1 MVERCYVAA
10 SLDEAL
16 KIRKE
21 TGAHVL
27 AGGTDLMVQFR
38 QGTGISPVFPF
49 PVVIISS
56 VRELDDITAG
66 DDGTVT
72 IGALAVPARIAASQL
87 VPLPTGDSAVAQ
99 GRLLL
104 FIGEYAYCKTSRLGN
119 ELSSQVLGTH
129 SHHQSGRIAG
139 DLTCPGGCHQVVL
152 LWGMDSQNIHSVG
165 DSGHS
170 ILDSCERL
178 HPFFLLN

>member
-72 IGALAVPARIAASQL
+72 IGALAVPAASLRIFCVSLKFLPINCIDKASRNL
-87 VPLPTGDSAVAQ
+87 YNKL
-99 GRLLL
+99 
-104 FIGEYAYCKTSRLGN
+104 
-119 ELSSQVLGTH
+119 
-129 SHHQSGRIAG
+129 
-139 DLTCPGGCHQVVL
+139 
-152 LWGMDSQNIHSVG
+152 M
-165 DSGHS
+165 
-170 ILDSCERL
+170 
-178 HPFFLLN
+178 